1 MDEIKELEEQ
11 LAGCELT
18 LAQYQKNIGKDA
30 LLDANYRHKKEQ
42 ADRLR
47 ARIATLKEHQK

>member
-1 MDEIKELEEQ
+1 MDEIKKLEEQ
-11 LAGCELT
+11 LAGCELA

-47 ARIATLKEHQK
+47 ARIAALKDQQE